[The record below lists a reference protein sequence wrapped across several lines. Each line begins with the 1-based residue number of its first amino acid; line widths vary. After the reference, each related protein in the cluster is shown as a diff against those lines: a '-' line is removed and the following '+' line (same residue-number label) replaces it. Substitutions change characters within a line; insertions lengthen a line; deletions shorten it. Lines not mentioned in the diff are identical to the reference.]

1 MCSSDLG
8 VRVNYDG
15 GTQSADG
22 SDNITLNLTFDQF
35 AKLNQ
40 SGQYVSDVQN
50 YIDNPAG
57 KEFSSGQTDFT
68 AANFETGSVFV
79 VSPGVYNSLQGDPA
93 AITFTNAYGARQST
107 VSGGQDLTLNLNANA
122 TSKATAL
129 SVPDIVSA
137 FIQANNV
144 KGAEAVTVAAGEDLR
159 GGSTASQTAN
169 ALAITVNDRADAV
182 VGAYGLGVDRS
193 GFSAGGDVQLTLK
206 GEVNSSTTATSGT
219 MVANAQ
225 GTLEAAGSR
234 DTSLSAGD
242 NLQLNASGN
251 GSQSVNATN
260 TSGPS
265 NAGLA
270 SRTFGIDDANLTDT
284 TADSVQAG
292 NNLTLQ
298 AGANSSNTVSA
309 RTVSNEVLGTV
320 TLVNNG
326 VASTDRFTIPLTGSA
341 FPLINGDRLRFST
354 APAGSSL
361 QADRDYYVLNIIPV
375 SGEFQLSSTP
385 AGEIGRAHV

>member
-1 MCSSDLG
+1 
-8 VRVNYDG
+8 
-15 GTQSADG
+15 
-22 SDNITLNLTFDQF
+22 
-35 AKLNQ
+35 
-40 SGQYVSDVQN
+40 
-50 YIDNPAG
+50 
-57 KEFSSGQTDFT
+57 
-68 AANFETGSVFV
+68 
-79 VSPGVYNSLQGDPA
+79 
-93 AITFTNAYGARQST
+93 
-107 VSGGQDLTLNLNANA
+107 
-122 TSKATAL
+122 
-129 SVPDIVSA
+129 
-137 FIQANNV
+137 
-144 KGAEAVTVAAGEDLR
+144 
-159 GGSTASQTAN
+159 
-169 ALAITVNDRADAV
+169 
-182 VGAYGLGVDRS
+182 
-193 GFSAGGDVQLTLK
+193 
-206 GEVNSSTTATSGT
+206 

-234 DTSLSAGD
+234 DTSLNAGN

-361 QADRDYYVLNIIPV
+361 QANRDYYVLNIIPV

-385 AGEIGRAHV
+385 SGDPIDVVATDDGTSLVAYRPAVANADAISGSTAVNLTRSGSGLGGGQAGANLNLNASASDEIGRAHV